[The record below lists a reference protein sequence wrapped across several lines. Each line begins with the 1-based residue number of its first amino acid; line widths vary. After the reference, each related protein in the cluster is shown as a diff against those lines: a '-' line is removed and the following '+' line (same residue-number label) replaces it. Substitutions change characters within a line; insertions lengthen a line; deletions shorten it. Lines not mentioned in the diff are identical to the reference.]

1 MWLDALTKDKPAVLL
16 ITVTRA
22 VLLRKLIKMK
32 NIIEYINDELD
43 FSHLS
48 NIVLAFTHITL
59 FMKLNI

>member
-43 FSHLS
+43 ISHLS